1 MSRPLWGWERR
12 WQRKIAPPQ
21 ALRWFLCGCAAFGP
35 NNVAVRVGRK
45 TAWSF
50 LIYCRDWLAREIT
63 LFIRQANGNYMEV
76 RPSGNPGIYL
86 GKLGRCEEN
95 QDLKTNNGNWIINA
109 QTCAQAHGFE
119 VKYEDNYIGWK
130 KTLMFPSKTLALPKT
145 PRF

>member
-1 MSRPLWGWERR
+1 MSQPLWGWERR

-35 NNVAVRVGRK
+35 NNVAVRVSRK

-63 LFIRQANGNYMEV
+63 LFIRQANGNHMEV
-76 RPSGNPGIYL
+76 PMEIQVYTWASWVDVKKIKNKNKQWKLNHKRTNMRTSSWVW
-86 GKLGRCEEN
+86 GKIWRQLYR
-95 QDLKTNNGNWIINA
+95 L
-109 QTCAQAHGFE
+109 
-119 VKYEDNYIGWK
+119 K
-130 KTLMFPSKTLALPKT
+130 KTLRFPSKTLALPKT

>member
-63 LFIRQANGNYMEV
+63 LFIRQANGNHMEV
-76 RPSGNPGIYL
+76 PLEIQVYTWASWVDVKKI
-86 GKLGRCEEN
+86 KT
-95 QDLKTNNGNWIINA
+95 QKTNNGNWIINA